1 MIISLLNQKGG
12 CGKTTLATHLAGDL
26 ASPQTN
32 VLLVDADP
40 QGSALDWSQKRALL
54 GVPRRFGVVGLS
66 RETLHQEVPQIARHA
81 THVII
86 DGPPRVTA
94 LARSAI
100 LASDLVVIPVQPS
113 PYDVWACNEIVSL
126 VTEAKIF
133 KPSLRA
139 AFVINRRVVGTVIGR
154 DVRAALQE
162 YPLRILSSV
171 VSQRV
176 LFAECVATG
185 QLAHEL
191 DGAETVGRA
200 VVGLHDVARAAVE
213 QSRSGREQELA
224 TALAAASQA

>member
-26 ASPQTN
+26 ALPNRQ

-40 QGSALDWSQKRALL
+40 QGSALDWSQRRVLL
-54 GVPRRFGVVGLS
+54 GLPRRFGVVGLS

-81 THVII
+81 QHIVI

-100 LASDLVVIPVQPS
+100 LASDLVVVPVQPS
-113 PYDVWACNEIVSL
+113 PYDVWACSEIVSL
-126 VTEAKIF
+126 ITEAKIF

-139 AFVINRRVVGTVIGR
+139 AFVVNRRIVGTVIGR
-154 DVRAALQE
+154 DVRTALE
-162 YPLRILSSV
+162 DYPVRVLHSV

-176 LFAECVATG
+176 LFAECASSG
-185 QLAHEL
+185 QLATEL
-191 DGAETVGRA
+191 DARSTAAREISALSAEI
-200 VVGLHDVARAAVE
+200 
-213 QSRSGREQELA
+213 Q
-224 TALAAASQA
+224 ALMQ

>member
-26 ASPQTN
+26 ASPYSH

-40 QGSALDWSQKRALL
+40 QGSALDWSQKRVLL
-54 GVPRRFGVVGLS
+54 GLPRRFGVVGLS

-81 THVII
+81 QHVII

-100 LASDLVVIPVQPS
+100 LASDLVVVPVQPS

-126 VTEAKIF
+126 VTEARIF
-133 KPSLRA
+133 KPALRT
-139 AFVINRRVVGTVIGR
+139 AFVINRRIVGTVIGR
-154 DVRAALQE
+154 DVRTALGE
-162 YPLRILSSV
+162 YPLRVLNSV

-176 LFAECVATG
+176 LFAECAASG
-185 QLAHEL
+185 QLANEI
-191 DGAETVGRA
+191 D
-200 VVGLHDVARAAVE
+200 
-213 QSRSGREQELA
+213 SKS
-224 TALAAASQA
+224 AAAREISTLSAEIRALMQWQPSA